1 MKYIPFKSF
10 TKFEWILWIGSMGL
24 VTLAFVLGGDFKPL
38 TLTASLIGV
47 TSLIFVAKGAVVG
60 QFLIVVFS
68 VIYGII
74 SFQHTYYGEMIT
86 YVFMTA
92 PIAIMTAVSWIKH
105 PYGKGNEVKV
115 ARLSKRNLVLMVV
128 LAVLV
133 TVAFYFILRAFE
145 TAQLEI
151 STLSITT
158 SFVASYLMLFRSQNY
173 ALAYA
178 ANDIVLIVLWVL
190 ASMESLAYISM
201 VICFAMFL
209 LNDIY
214 GYYNWRRM
222 RKKQTEAEENV
233 SGNA

>member
-1 MKYIPFKSF
+1 MKYNPFKSF

-47 TSLIFVAKGAVVG
+47 TSLIFVAKGAVLG
-60 QFLIVVFS
+60 QFLIVIFS

-74 SFQHTYYGEMIT
+74 SFQHTYFGEMIT

-115 ARLSKRNLVLMVV
+115 ARLSRQNLVLMAV

-133 TVAFYFILRAFE
+133 TVAFYFVLKAFG
-145 TAQLEI
+145 TSQLEI

-178 ANDIVLIVLWVL
+178 ANDIVLIVLWVI
-190 ASMESLAYISM
+190 ASTESLAYISM

-214 GYYNWRRM
+214 GYINWRRM
-222 RKKQTEAEENV
+222 RKKQTEAEEHV
-233 SGNA
+233 

>member
-60 QFLIVVFS
+60 QFLIVLFS

-222 RKKQTEAEENV
+222 RKKQTESEENV

>member
-60 QFLIVVFS
+60 QFLIVLFS

-178 ANDIVLIVLWVL
+178 ANDTVLIVLWVL

>member
-60 QFLIVVFS
+60 QFLIVLFS